1 MKAKDVA
8 KKMAGSVKNNGGMP
22 FKQASS
28 GDMSRGGG
36 MKYEQKGSKPS
47 FSSVYKQNGGK

>member
-8 KKMAGSVKNNGGMP
+8 KKMAGSVKNSGGMP